1 MRRDIMLVQHV
12 VLVCRRVHQQ
22 FLHFQLEVRLRFRG
36 HRDPPKQEE
45 EEEEQA
51 AHLARKATGN
61 NTEPKCTQSTITQG
75 THIYMRTLARTH
87 NL

>member
-1 MRRDIMLVQHV
+1 MLGEAQAAAF
-12 VLVCRRVHQQ
+12 LCRRVHQQ

-36 HRDPPKQEE
+36 HRDPPKQQE

-61 NTEPKCTQSTITQG
+61 NTEPICTQSTI